1 MLIVG
6 LTGSI
11 GMGKSTAA
19 RRFVEN
25 GIPVFDADAE
35 VHRLYKG
42 EAVPLIEDAFPG
54 TTHDGHVDRG
64 LLGQRLMG
72 DKDALAR
79 LESIVHPLVQS
90 ARQEFLANHARAGA
104 EMAVLEIPLLFE
116 VGADSQVDVTIV
128 ISAPLEVQRDR
139 VLSRPDMSEEKLDAL
154 LANQMPDAEKRK
166 RADYVVETN
175 RPVEESHAE
184 IDRLIESLRGR
195 EGRVFSSRSGETNA
209 S

>member
-54 TTHDGHVDRG
+54 TTHDGYVDRG
-64 LLGQRLMG
+64 LLGHRLMG
-72 DKDALAR
+72 DKEALAR

-90 ARQEFLANHARAGA
+90 ARQKFLAKHARAGA

-128 ISAPLEVQRDR
+128 ISAPPEVQRDR

-154 LANQMPDAEKRK
+154 LANQMPDGEKRK

-175 RPVEESHAE
+175 RPIEESHAE

-195 EGRVFSSRSGETNA
+195 EGRVFSSGSGEANA
-209 S
+209 N